1 MKYQIL
7 FIFIGLSFLL
17 SEEKH
22 TFKLQNGTKIK
33 GIITLEDDFMFEVD
47 TEFGL
52 VQIEKKDV
60 KKNEYKIYLK
70 SGNILTGNKVSSSE
84 NEFIIDTEL
93 GVFKISKDDYY
104 VAIPSIH
111 NDFFLVVMCVT
122 AFITA
127 LPF

>member
-7 FIFIGLSFLL
+7 FVFIGLSFLF
-17 SEEKH
+17 SKEQH

-33 GIITLEDDFMFEVD
+33 GIITLEDDFIFEVD

-104 VAIPSIH
+104 IAIPSIH
-111 NDFFLVVMCVT
+111 NDFFLVVMCLAT
-122 AFITA
+122 FISA

>member
-7 FIFIGLSFLL
+7 FIIMAVSFLL
-17 SEEKH
+17 SKEEH

-33 GIITLEDDFMFEVD
+33 GIIMSEDDSIFEVD

-60 KKNEYKIYLK
+60 RKNEYKVYLK
-70 SGNILTGNKVSSSE
+70 SWNILTGNKISDSK

-93 GVFKISKDDYY
+93 GVFKLNKDDYY
-104 VAIPSIH
+104 IAMPCIH
-111 NDFFLVVMCVT
+111 NDIFLVIMCIVAT
-122 AFITA
+122 ANTF
-127 LPF
+127 

>member
-7 FIFIGLSFLL
+7 FIFISVSFLF

-33 GIITLEDDFMFEVD
+33 GIITLEDDFIFEVD

-52 VQIEKKDV
+52 VQIEKKDI

-70 SGNILTGNKVSSSE
+70 SGNILTGNKVSSSN

-93 GVFKISKDDYY
+93 GVFKIKNDDFYF
-104 VAIPSIH
+104 AMPSIH
-111 NDFFLVVMCVT
+111 NDIFLVIMCIVT
-122 AFITA
+122 TISAF
-127 LPF
+127 

>member
-7 FIFIGLSFLL
+7 FIFISVSFLF

-33 GIITLEDDFMFEVD
+33 GIITLEDDFIFEVD

-52 VQIEKKDV
+52 VQIEKKDI

-70 SGNILTGNKVSSSE
+70 SGNILTGNKVSSSD

-93 GVFKISKDDYY
+93 GVFKINKDDFYF
-104 VAIPSIH
+104 AMPSIH
-111 NDFFLVVMCVT
+111 NDIFLVIMCIVT
-122 AFITA
+122 TISAF
-127 LPF
+127 